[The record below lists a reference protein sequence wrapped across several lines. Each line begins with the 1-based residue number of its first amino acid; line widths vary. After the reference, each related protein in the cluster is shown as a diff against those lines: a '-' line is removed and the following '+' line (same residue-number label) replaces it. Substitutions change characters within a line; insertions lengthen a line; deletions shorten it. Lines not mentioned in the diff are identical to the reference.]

1 MPDFQRPQHRHSEG
15 LQMPFGKALYF
26 TRHLRFQSAFLS
38 KPFGEC
44 RDFIFKRVD
53 SDFAYTLFA
62 FRYLQVSI

>member
-1 MPDFQRPQHRHSEG
+1 
-15 LQMPFGKALYF
+15 MPFGKALYF

>member
-1 MPDFQRPQHRHSEG
+1 
-15 LQMPFGKALYF
+15 MPFEKAFYF
-26 TRHLRFQSAFLS
+26 TRHLPVRSAFLS

-44 RDFIFKRVD
+44 RDFIFKRLD